1 MFFLHQFT
9 SFFEDVLECIGPGWK
24 CEANL
29 FFFLFLMIVALYPFG
44 LWSLYGYGSIPI
56 DTFLVGWTSIYQL
69 FWGSLGTRVL
79 THPHMMISLWF
90 LPATKTA
97 DRDEPPS
104 ATAPRCRCANLR
116 LVAQIAWQAHQLWQ
130 FVIWMTVWAPR
141 MLKWDWNGIEMGLK
155 WGWIK
160 TYHPMLH
167 MLHYIWGL
175 YQLFWCE
182 DRGIPRVL
190 TAQASWRSCWAWM
203 GTSPTRTTMVRPH
216 CEDSV
221 VDGSDG
227 NVGTI
232 IINHP
237 FGNGNHTS
245 Y

>member
-9 SFFEDVLECIGPGWK
+9 SFFENVLECIGPGWK

-141 MLKWDWNGIEMGLK
+141 MLKWDWNGIEMGMDQNLSPHV
-155 WGWIK
+155 
-160 TYHPMLH
+160 TYVT
-167 MLHYIWGL
+167 L
-175 YQLFWCE
+175 YLGTLPAILVWRPGDSTGF
-182 DRGIPRVL
+182 DRSGIMKEL
-190 TAQASWRSCWAWM
+190 LGMNGDQSDT
-203 GTSPTRTTMVRPH
+203 
-216 CEDSV
+216 DY
-221 VDGSDG
+221 DGEAPLRRFCG
-227 NVGTI
+227 RWERW
-232 IINHP
+232 
-237 FGNGNHTS
+237 
-245 Y
+245 

>member
-141 MLKWDWNGIEMGLK
+141 MLKWDWNG
-155 WGWIK
+155 
-160 TYHPMLH
+160 
-167 MLHYIWGL
+167 
-175 YQLFWCE
+175 
-182 DRGIPRVL
+182 
-190 TAQASWRSCWAWM
+190 
-203 GTSPTRTTMVRPH
+203 
-216 CEDSV
+216 
-221 VDGSDG
+221 DGSKPITPCYICY
-227 NVGTI
+227 TI
-232 IINHP
+232 
-237 FGNGNHTS
+237 FGDFTS
-245 Y
+245 YFGVKTGGFHGFWPLRHHEGAAGHEWGPVRHGLRWWGPIAKILW

>member
-141 MLKWDWNGIEMGLK
+141 MLKWDWNGIEMGMDQNLSPHV
-155 WGWIK
+155 
-160 TYHPMLH
+160 TYVT
-167 MLHYIWGL
+167 L
-175 YQLFWCE
+175 YLGTLPAILVWRPGDSTGF
-182 DRGIPRVL
+182 DRSGIMKEL
-190 TAQASWRSCWAWM
+190 LGMNGDQSDT
-203 GTSPTRTTMVRPH
+203 
-216 CEDSV
+216 DY
-221 VDGSDG
+221 DGEAPLRRFCG
-227 NVGTI
+227 RWERW
-232 IINHP
+232 
-237 FGNGNHTS
+237 
-245 Y
+245 